1 MSHHHDDASAGG
13 GRKVLSVNRRS
24 DEGAAPA
31 PAGDRP
37 RRPLRGANANQEA
50 RSQYE
55 ARRQEAKQ
63 NWRDEGESRRSGPP
77 RGERRDEGFQR
88 RESGERGEFKPRGEF
103 RGRHDEGFERRD
115 SGERG
120 EFKPRGEFRGR
131 RDEGFQRRDSGERGE
146 FKPRGEFRG
155 RRDEGF
161 ERRPA
166 REPRSAFAGDAQAEQ
181 QGPLTR
187 GDRNEGLPQ
196 SFRARRGQ
204 GDRPAPAR
212 ERSERGPREF
222 SRGEFPS
229 RRGDYDSRAPRREE
243 GESSFKP
250 RREPQIQIEHRPG
263 GVRISKILTLR
274 GVCSRR
280 EADDYIANGWVKV
293 NGVVVSELGSR
304 ADADAVIELLPEAQ
318 RDQSRLVTILL
329 HKPVGYV
336 SGQPEPGYTP
346 AIELIRPENQYRKGN
361 EPELKPGMLRNLA
374 PAGRLDIDS
383 TGLLVLTQN
392 GKIARQLIGEDSDV
406 EKEYLVRVEG
416 ELTEEG
422 MQLLHHGLELD
433 GKPLRPAKV
442 SWQNEDQLRFVLR
455 EGKKRQIRRMC
466 ELVGLKVVGLKR
478 IRIGRISLSDLPV
491 GQWRYLRE

>member
-31 PAGDRP
+31 PAVDRP

-63 NWRDEGESRRSGPP
+63 HWRDEGESRRSGPP
-77 RGERRDEGFQR
+77 RAERRDEGFQR
-88 RESGERGEFKPRGEF
+88 R
-103 RGRHDEGFERRD
+103 D
-115 SGERG
+115 SGDRG

-131 RDEGFQRRDSGERGE
+131 RDEGFERRDSGDRGE

-181 QGPLTR
+181 QGSLTR
-187 GDRNEGLPQ
+187 GDRDEGLPQ

-392 GKIARQLIGEDSDV
+392 GKIARQLIG
-406 EKEYLVRVEG
+406 
-416 ELTEEG
+416 
-422 MQLLHHGLELD
+422 
-433 GKPLRPAKV
+433 
-442 SWQNEDQLRFVLR
+442 
-455 EGKKRQIRRMC
+455 
-466 ELVGLKVVGLKR
+466 
-478 IRIGRISLSDLPV
+478 
-491 GQWRYLRE
+491 